1 MIRRIALTL
10 GAGVAVL
17 AGSANHVPMSD
28 AGRLMSLSTEAGTH
42 ATMQVAAAT
51 EEPSRSGY
59 IVASS

>member
-17 AGSANHVPMSD
+17 AGSANQLPTSA

-42 ATMQVAAAT
+42 ATLYVAAAT

>member
-17 AGSANHVPMSD
+17 TAAADHLPSFQ
-28 AGRLMSLSTEAGTH
+28 AGREMSLSTEAGRH
-42 ATMQVAAAT
+42 ATLDVA
-51 EEPSRSGY
+51 SKHLRRSGY